1 MEQEKEVTSAL
12 VSALVVDAERKKVG
26 DAIKQKRGFFPKGGS
41 SQFLKPWFYKN
52 VPENTLKSLKTNF
65 FLFKS
70 PLFGFWNEGLPK
82 GGERGCP
89 TFRKNSPK
97 ILGFFGVIS
106 LVNLNQSSSKKMFT
120 FAKLSLI

>member
-26 DAIKQKRGFFPKGGS
+26 DAIKQKRGFFGNFSQRGGGS

-52 VPENTLKSLKTNF
+52 VPENTLKSPKTTF
-65 FLFKS
+65 VSFKS

-82 GGERGCP
+82 GGG
-89 TFRKNSPK
+89 KN
-97 ILGFFGVIS
+97 LFFFGVIS
-106 LVNLNQSSSKKMFT
+106 LVKLNQSSSKKMFT
-120 FAKLSLI
+120 FAKPTLI